1 MQPSEIWVRE
11 SKTSS
16 RRWVPHTLRRV
27 LRRWQ
32 RRRRRVSDPSSS
44 KPAKKIVRVEDLATT
59 VKLKRVQAKADAS
72 ARKLEAE
79 AKKAQ
84 AKVELRRMKLA
95 MPAREAAAL
104 HLANFAGLYMLIAV
118 LAFLY
123 AVSTLEAELV
133 AVVAGL
139 ITLLVT
145 NISALLRSIVT
156 EGKYEP
162 KKPEG
167 EGDGGRESE

>member
-1 MQPSEIWVRE
+1 
-11 SKTSS
+11 
-16 RRWVPHTLRRV
+16 
-27 LRRWQ
+27 
-32 RRRRRVSDPSSS
+32 
-44 KPAKKIVRVEDLATT
+44 
-59 VKLKRVQAKADAS
+59 
-72 ARKLEAE
+72 
-79 AKKAQ
+79 
-84 AKVELRRMKLA
+84 
-95 MPAREAAAL
+95 
-104 HLANFAGLYMLIAV
+104 V

>member
-1 MQPSEIWVRE
+1 
-11 SKTSS
+11 
-16 RRWVPHTLRRV
+16 
-27 LRRWQ
+27 
-32 RRRRRVSDPSSS
+32 VSDPSSS

-59 VKLKRVQAKADAS
+59 VKLKRVQAQADAS

-156 EGKYEP
+156 EGKEEGRP
-162 KKPEG
+162 KDTPADPSVVSEEEG
-167 EGDGGRESE
+167 RP